1 MDDQSVYEEIQA
13 DVLQAFDER
22 IKDVSEMIQSERFFL
37 NGLIRHY
44 KPRKL
49 LEVGVAAGGSSAVI
63 LNAIRDMPDSKLIS
77 HDYNTDYYRGD
88 GRKSGFLIEKICP
101 ELASKWDL
109 RTGGTVAE
117 HIDSIGGDI
126 DFVLLDTMHSNP
138 GEFLDLLMILP
149 YLAKNA
155 VVVIHD
161 ISLHMGKLEWC
172 SKCITC
178 GVLFSALKGSK
189 IMPNGMWN
197 HHTHEY
203 MTDGLP
209 LPNIGA
215 VLLDD
220 STTSGVRDL
229 FHLLSLPWDYTIT
242 PTDFV
247 TVRDH
252 LRKHYDQTLVE
263 VFVKCREHYQTLQ
276 RSRPSPSSREAL
288 SGSAICCTKRISIL
302 GIPLI
307 RIKSSLN
314 KTSIRLFGF
323 LPFLKIL
330 RK

>member
-63 LNAIRDMPDSKLIS
+63 LNAIRDMPDSKLFS

-138 GEFLDLLMILP
+138 GEFLDFLMILP

-161 ISLHMGKLEWC
+161 ISLHMGKHEWC

-178 GVLFSALKGSK
+178 GVLFSALKAFK
-189 IMPNGMWN
+189 IMPHGMWN
-197 HHTHEY
+197 LHTHEY
-203 MTDGLP
+203 ITDDLP
-209 LPNIGA
+209 FPNIGA
-215 VLLDD
+215 VVLDD
-220 STTSGVRDL
+220 SSTSGVRDL
-229 FHLLSLPWDYTIT
+229 FHLLSLPWDYQIT
-242 PTDFV
+242 PTDFMIV
-247 TVRDH
+247 LNH
-252 LRKHYDQTLVE
+252 FRKHYVQTHVE
-263 VFVKCREHYQTLQ
+263 VFVKSREHYQNFKKA
-276 RSRPSPSSREAL
+276 RPSELSRK
-288 SGSAICCTKRISIL
+288 AIHGTAVCCTTRISL
-302 GIPLI
+302 LEIPLI
-307 RIKSSLN
+307 RIQSSLN
-314 KTSIRLFGF
+314 KISIRLFGF
-323 LPFLKIL
+323 LPLLKIL